1 MPIFCFYRKKRSIKN
16 YGKMWE
22 ETKTQFKV
30 INDDE
35 PIEYI
40 KYFTKIKFEL
50 ANDLPLDKIF
60 NILDMIIAVASVLEK
75 RW

>member
-1 MPIFCFYRKKRSIKN
+1 
-16 YGKMWE
+16 MWE

-30 INDDE
+30 INDNK

-50 ANDLPLDKIF
+50 DNDLPLDKTF